1 MTFARAGDSRIAAFF
16 DLDGTLIAEPSM
28 EIRFFSALRQ
38 NGDIPLLNYPR
49 WACESLRLLRGGL
62 TKIQHA
68 NKRYLS
74 GVERD
79 LIYRH
84 VAAIPIFDEAIS
96 RLAWHARQGHM
107 LVLVSGT
114 LEPLAHIAAIAL
126 ECELEARGVETR
138 LQVSATRLEE
148 YFGRWTGKILGNAVY
163 GPAKREAT
171 LQFAKRH
178 SIDLRSSHA
187 YGNSIDDSFMLS
199 AVGHAHVVNPNKRLA
214 TLANLY
220 DWPVWHWQHEKS
232 LPSAMVAAAES
243 KIQQLE
249 SGV

>member
-1 MTFARAGDSRIAAFF
+1 MNYGLNGDSRIAAFF
-16 DLDGTLIAEPSM
+16 DLDGTLIAEPSL
-28 EIRFFSALRQ
+28 EVRFFSALRQ
-38 NGDIPLLNYPR
+38 HGDIPLLNYAR
-49 WACESLRLLRGGL
+49 WAGESLRLLRGGL

-68 NKRYLS
+68 NKRYLCR
-74 GVERD
+74 VERD

-84 VAAIPIFDEAIS
+84 VAQIPIFDEAIS
-96 RLAWHARQGHM
+96 RLAWHARQGHT

-114 LEPLAHIAAIAL
+114 LEPLAHMAAIAL

-138 LQVSATRLEE
+138 LQTCATRLEE
-148 YFGRWTGKILGNAVY
+148 NFGRWTGKIVGEAVY
-163 GPAKREAT
+163 GPAKRDAV
-171 LQFAKRH
+171 LQFAKEY
-178 SIDLRSSHA
+178 SIDLRGAHA

-214 TLANLY
+214 TLAHLY